1 MHKINKADLA
11 KFGNLELLAKQ
22 VVEGFITGLHKSPF
36 HGFSVEFAEHR
47 LYNTGEST
55 KRIDWKLYGKTDK
68 LFTKKYDEETNLR
81 CQIVIDCSSS
91 MYFGKPN
98 QLNKLEFAIVSA
110 ASFIELLK
118 KQRDA
123 IGISL
128 FSNELEINTPAKSSL
143 AHQHYLLQAL
153 EKRLQT
159 YTPNSMRQTNTISCI
174 HTIAE
179 LTHKRSLIL
188 LFTDL
193 MDDVHH
199 ENAFIEALQH
209 LRHNKHEVIVFHTIE
224 KSSELE
230 LELGNRPLKII
241 DMETGEEMK
250 LQTSDIKKN
259 FTEESKKYFD
269 QIKIKC
275 GQLNID
281 FVEIDIA
288 QGIEFVLQQYLLKRQ
303 KMRI

>member
-55 KRIDWKLYGKTDK
+55 KHIDWKLYGKTDK

-153 EKRLQT
+153 EKRLHT

-259 FTEESKKYFD
+259 FTEESKKYFN

>member
-1 MHKINKADLA
+1 MNKITKADLV

-47 LYNTGEST
+47 LYNSGEST
-55 KRIDWKLYGKTDK
+55 KHIDWKLYGKTDK

-81 CQIVIDCSSS
+81 CQLVIDCSTS

-98 QLNKLEFAIVSA
+98 ELTKLEFALLSA

-128 FSNELEINTPAKSSL
+128 YTNTLELNTPAKSSL
-143 AHQHYLLQAL
+143 AHQHYLLQEL
-153 EKRLQT
+153 EKRMHAF
-159 YTPNSMRQTNTISCI
+159 TPNSMHTTNTTSCI

-193 MDDVHH
+193 LDGDQK
-199 ENAFIEALQH
+199 ENEFIEALQH
-209 LRHNKHEVIVFHTIE
+209 LRHNKHEVIVFHILE

-230 LELGNRPLKII
+230 LELGNSPLKII
-241 DMETGEEMK
+241 DMETGAVMK
-250 LQTSDIKKN
+250 LHPSEIQKN
-259 FTEESKKYFD
+259 FKAQSEKYFN
-269 QIKIKC
+269 QLKVKC
-275 GQLNID
+275 GQINID
-281 FVEIDIA
+281 FVEIDIS
-288 QGIEFVLQQYLLKRQ
+288 QGIEFVLQQYLIKRQ
-303 KMRI
+303 KMKL

>member
-55 KRIDWKLYGKTDK
+55 KHIDWKLYGKTDK

-143 AHQHYLLQAL
+143 THQHYLLQAL
-153 EKRLQT
+153 EKRLHT

-259 FTEESKKYFD
+259 FTEESKKYFN

>member
-1 MHKINKADLA
+1 MNKVNKADLA

-55 KRIDWKLYGKTDK
+55 KHIDWKLYGKTDK

-91 MYFGKPN
+91 MYFGKPE
-98 QLNKLEFAIVSA
+98 QLNKLEFSILAA

-123 IGISL
+123 IGISF
-128 FSNELEINTPAKSSL
+128 FSNTLEVHSQAKSSI
-143 AHQHYLLQAL
+143 AHQHYIYQEL
-153 EKRLQT
+153 EKRLHT
-159 YTPNSMRQTNTISCI
+159 YSPKEMSQTNAISCI
-174 HTIAE
+174 HDIAE
-179 LTHKRSLIL
+179 ITHKRSLIL

-193 MDDVHH
+193 LDDTRN
-199 ENAFIEALQH
+199 ESEFIEALQH
-209 LRHNKHEVIVFHTIE
+209 LRHNKHEVIVFHTLE

-230 LELGNRPLKII
+230 LELGNRPLRMI

-250 LQTSDIKKN
+250 LQPSEVRANFQERIQTYYNEIKL
-259 FTEESKKYFD
+259 
-269 QIKIKC
+269 KC

-288 QGIEFVLQQYLLKRQ
+288 EGVEVVLQKYLIKRQ
-303 KMRI
+303 KMR

>member
-1 MHKINKADLA
+1 MNKINKSDLA

-55 KRIDWKLYGKTDK
+55 KHIDWKLYGKTDK

-91 MYFGKPN
+91 MYFGKPEH
-98 QLNKLEFAIVSA
+98 LNKLEFSILAA

-123 IGISL
+123 IGISF
-128 FSNELEINTPAKSSL
+128 FSNSLEVHSQAKSSI
-143 AHQHYLLQAL
+143 AHQHYIYQEL
-153 EKRLQT
+153 EKRLHT
-159 YTPNSMRQTNTISCI
+159 YSPKEMSQTNAISCI
-174 HTIAE
+174 HNIAE
-179 LTHKRSLIL
+179 ITHKRSLIL

-193 MDDVHH
+193 LDDTRN
-199 ENAFIEALQH
+199 ESEFIEALQH
-209 LRHNKHEVIVFHTIE
+209 LRHNKHEVIVFHTLE

-230 LELGNRPLKII
+230 LELGNRPLRMI

-250 LQTSDIKKN
+250 LQPSEVRANFQERALTYYNDIKL
-259 FTEESKKYFD
+259 
-269 QIKIKC
+269 KC

-288 QGIEFVLQQYLLKRQ
+288 EGVEVVLQKYLIKRQ
-303 KMRI
+303 KMR

>member
-22 VVEGFITGLHKSPF
+22 IVEGFITGLHKSPF

-55 KRIDWKLYGKTDK
+55 KHIDWKLFGKTDK

-81 CQIVIDCSSS
+81 CQIVLDCSSS

-98 QLNKLEFAIVSA
+98 QLNKLEFALLSA

-128 FSNELEINTPAKSSL
+128 FTDTLELNTPAKSSL

-153 EKRLQT
+153 EKRLHT
-159 YTPNSMRQTNTISCI
+159 YTPNSMRQTNAISCI

-193 MDDVHH
+193 MDDAHH

-259 FTEESKKYFD
+259 FTEESKKYFN